1 MILVSLKTG
10 NIMKESNMKADTY
23 ISFYL
28 KANCIHI
35 YVSALR
41 DIGSPKRICFMI
53 DEQGRSLLVAPYK
66 NTDFKSHSVPVS
78 VYSGRTT
85 FRIFSV
91 HLCGLI
97 ASSHNWDPS
106 CSYRVP
112 GKYNSKH
119 NVVVF
124 NLNDARTIGQEEQGT
139 CAIADAQF

>member
-10 NIMKESNMKADTY
+10 NIVKESNMKADLY

-41 DIGSPKRICFMI
+41 DIGSPKRICLMI
-53 DEQGRSLLVAPYK
+53 DEQGRSLLVAPYE

-78 VYSGRTT
+78 VYSGINP

-91 HLCGLI
+91 HLCRLI

-124 NLNDARTIGQEEQGT
+124 NLNDAKTIGQKEQGA
-139 CAIADAQF
+139 CAIANTQF

>member
-1 MILVSLKTG
+1 MILVNLKTG
-10 NIMKESNMKADTY
+10 NIVKESNMKADSY
-23 ISFYL
+23 ISSYL

-53 DEQGRSLLVAPYK
+53 DDRGRSLLVAPYE
-66 NTDFKSHSVPVS
+66 NTDFKSHRVPVS
-78 VYSGRTT
+78 VYSGRAT

-124 NLNDARTIGQEEQGT
+124 NLNDARTIGQEEQEAF
-139 CAIADAQF
+139 AIADTQF